1 MSLSNPEK
9 AISEQD
15 LHDFYTAILPYL
27 GGGSG
32 QIKTATLAVGD
43 TSVTFTQIP
52 TTGDYIV
59 DFYTSNGINYTAID
73 TSVTG
78 QVTLTY
84 KAQEVAV
91 TVYCQIK
98 EV

>member
-1 MSLSNPEK
+1 MSLSHPER

-15 LHDFYTAILPYL
+15 LQNFYALILPYL

-32 QIKTATLAVGD
+32 IIKSATLAVGE

-52 TTGDYIV
+52 TEGNFIV
-59 DFYTSNGINYTAID
+59 DFFTSNGINYSAID
-73 TSVTG
+73 TSIAG
-78 QVTLTY
+78 QVTLTFEV
-84 KAQEVAV
+84 QEVAV
-91 TVYCQIK
+91 IVYCQIK